1 MCQFINN
8 NQLVVPCNG
17 GIKIKFVKLNTV
29 VLCFSGRNLL
39 QSFQQGGRLWLI
51 MCFNVFDNYI
61 RITLFGSMR
70 CF

>member
-1 MCQFINN
+1 MRQLINN
-8 NQLVVPCNG
+8 NQMGVPCNG
-17 GIKIKFVKLNTV
+17 GIKIKFVKLKTA
-29 VLCFSGRNLL
+29 VLRFSGRNLL

-51 MCFNVFDNYI
+51 MCFNESDNYI